1 MVMPGRCGCDI
12 ETPLCQQRQE
22 MLVSQGRS
30 VAELKQEKSGDKSEN
45 FIVKELDGPGREEN

>member
-1 MVMPGRCGCDI
+1 MPGRCGCDI
-12 ETPLCQQRQE
+12 ERPLCQQRQE